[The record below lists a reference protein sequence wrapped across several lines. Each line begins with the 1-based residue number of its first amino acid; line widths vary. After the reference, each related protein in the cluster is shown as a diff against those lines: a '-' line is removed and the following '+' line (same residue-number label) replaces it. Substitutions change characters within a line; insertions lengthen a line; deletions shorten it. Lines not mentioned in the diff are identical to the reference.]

1 MKIFGQGA
9 MSYFLSRMSYF
20 PYFMILT
27 EEWRK
32 LNISVRKS
40 VAFLFPAL
48 ATFARTK
55 KRNEYDEK
63 DWKIK
68 RMADVAGWLCDGD
81 NFL

>member
-27 EEWRK
+27 EGWRK

-40 VAFLFPAL
+40 VAFLFPLL
-48 ATFARTK
+48 ATFARTLK
-55 KRNEYDEK
+55 VCRTLTFIRKCQDILK
-63 DWKIK
+63 S
-68 RMADVAGWLCDGD
+68 
-81 NFL
+81 

>member
-9 MSYFLSRMSYF
+9 MSYF

-55 KRNEYDEK
+55 K
-63 DWKIK
+63 K
-68 RMADVAGWLCDGD
+68 RI
-81 NFL
+81 

>member
-27 EEWRK
+27 EGWRK

-40 VAFLFPAL
+40 VAFRRVIEAMSSFFPCL
-48 ATFARTK
+48 LLLREQKK
-55 KRNEYDEK
+55 KR
-63 DWKIK
+63 I
-68 RMADVAGWLCDGD
+68 
-81 NFL
+81 

>member
-40 VAFLFPAL
+40 VAFLFPRL
-48 ATFARTK
+48 LLLREQ

>member
-27 EEWRK
+27 EGWRK

-40 VAFLFPAL
+40 VAFLFPCL
-48 ATFARTK
+48 LLLREQ

-68 RMADVAGWLCDGD
+68 RMADVAS
-81 NFL
+81 

>member
-27 EEWRK
+27 EVWRK

-40 VAFLFPAL
+40 VAFLFPCL
-48 ATFARTK
+48 LLLREQKK
-55 KRNEYDEK
+55 KR
-63 DWKIK
+63 I
-68 RMADVAGWLCDGD
+68 
-81 NFL
+81 

>member
-1 MKIFGQGA
+1 MMNFDKGA
-9 MSYFLSRMSYF
+9 VSYFSINMSYFLH
-20 PYFMILT
+20 FM
-27 EEWRK
+27 EAMREWGK

-40 VAFLFPAL
+40 VAFLFFAL